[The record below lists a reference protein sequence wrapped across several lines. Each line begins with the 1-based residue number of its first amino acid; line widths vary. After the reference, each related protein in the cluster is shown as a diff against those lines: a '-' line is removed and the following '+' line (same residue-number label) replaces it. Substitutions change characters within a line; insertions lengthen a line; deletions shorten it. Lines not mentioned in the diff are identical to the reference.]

1 MLEDASGEANAERES
16 SPLESGG
23 FESSGSSETR
33 WTDLRTS
40 ATFGDYDYRWVIRHG
55 AGDYKTG
62 KDYGDR
68 PPLVI
73 SPTLYGALEEW
84 LSVRRTHLRPAHD
97 FLFTGKNGAPL
108 TDAGVHKLMTSTAYR
123 LTGKRTNPHLVRDM
137 IITHL
142 RGTDASERELEALAV
157 YMGHSVAMQKGTYDR
172 RTKEEKVAP
181 AVELLAGVNLRVSAK
196 SERLQH
202 L

>member
-1 MLEDASGEANAERES
+1 
-16 SPLESGG
+16 
-23 FESSGSSETR
+23 
-33 WTDLRTS
+33 
-40 ATFGDYDYRWVIRHG
+40 
-55 AGDYKTG
+55 
-62 KDYGDR
+62 
-68 PPLVI
+68 
-73 SPTLYGALEEW
+73 
-84 LSVRRTHLRPAHD
+84 
-97 FLFTGKNGAPL
+97 
-108 TDAGVHKLMTSTAYR
+108 MTSTAYR